1 MRRLIL
7 LVAALAAILAG
18 LPGADAGSTVDVPV
32 LRQSLGQSDIIGED
46 DIVWVTLAFR
56 KVPRNAITDASA
68 LVGMAPKR
76 LIKAG
81 EPVRQTDV
89 APPVVVKRGATV
101 MMIYARGGLLLTAAG
116 RALDNAAVGES
127 VEVENLHSDI
137 IVEGIAQAD
146 GSIEVG
152 YGRVLALQ

>member
-1 MRRLIL
+1 MRRFSLLIL
-7 LVAALAAILAG
+7 AVAAILAG
-18 LPGADAGSTVDVPV
+18 IAGADAGSTVDVPV

-46 DIVWVTLAFR
+46 DVVWVTLAFR

-68 LVGMAPKR
+68 LIGMAPKR

-89 APPVVVKRGATV
+89 APPLVVKKGSTV
-101 MMIYARGGLLLTAAG
+101 VMIYERGGLLLTAAG
-116 RALDNAAVGES
+116 RALHNAAVGES
-127 VEVENLHSDI
+127 VKVENLHSEI
-137 IVEGIAQAD
+137 VVEGIAQPD

-152 YGRVLALQ
+152 FGRILALD